1 MGSGKTKKYDRWRGE
16 TDKDIQS
23 NSEHIQ
29 ENKEKIGEIKNDI
42 TNIQKRLYMIKG
54 GFLVLSIM
62 ILGLI
67 TIAGATDIF
76 NFF

>member
-23 NSEHIQ
+23 NSEQIQ
-29 ENKEKIGEIKNDI
+29 ENKEEISGIKNDI
-42 TNIQKRLYMIKG
+42 TNIQKTLYMIKG
-54 GFLVLSIM
+54 GFVVLSI
-62 ILGLI
+62 IVSALI

-76 NFF
+76 SFF